1 MTFVNCFLVS
11 PQHTLIGVFF
21 KANITLILLAFVDRL
36 NVNIQGALECSF
48 ISTKM
53 ACETTAKV
61 NCLSMSV
68 QIFLSCSLIITIF
81 TLKHLAK
88 ALHIWLEYSKDLPNK
103 YSFLCLLKRGLKL
116 TNVQPFTL
124 FS

>member
-1 MTFVNCFLVS
+1 
-11 PQHTLIGVFF
+11 
-21 KANITLILLAFVDRL
+21 
-36 NVNIQGALECSF
+36 
-48 ISTKM
+48 M
-53 ACETTAKV
+53 ACETTAEV

-88 ALHIWLEYSKDLPNK
+88 ALHIWLEYSKDLPNTLIFSLMLSEK
-103 YSFLCLLKRGLKL
+103 SSKSFKC
-116 TNVQPFTL
+116 VQPFTL

>member
-1 MTFVNCFLVS
+1 
-11 PQHTLIGVFF
+11 
-21 KANITLILLAFVDRL
+21 
-36 NVNIQGALECSF
+36 
-48 ISTKM
+48 M
-53 ACETTAKV
+53 ACETTAEV